1 MSHPAVNMAGM
12 SQAAL
17 FEPEQTLGVGELV
30 ARVTKVVAAA
40 FPTEVWVRGE
50 VHGLKRPNANG
61 HVYFELCERNNRRGP
76 TSTLNIALFRLEHQ
90 RVQRTLADYPDF
102 RLADGL
108 EVRVRGRIQ
117 FAYGR
122 VSLVMSAIDPVHTL
136 GQLAAD
142 RQRVLRVLAADGVLD
157 AQRRLTMPAVP
168 LRLGLVTSAGSAA
181 YEDVVQELTASGLGF
196 EVRVAD
202 ARVQG
207 ANADLSIIRALTVLR
222 SHRCDV
228 ILLVRGG
235 GSRTDLVAFD
245 SERLAR
251 AIAALDVPVVTGV
264 GHEIDSCVVDDVA
277 HASCKTP
284 TACAAAVIERT
295 RGALTRAE
303 AAWSGVAAVATAD
316 LAAAGSRLDDR
327 RRRVAS
333 GASHGLRR
341 ADHLLDGLAAGVS
354 PGRVAAVLRNADRSL
369 DEHARRLRRAGAT
382 AAEHRSG
389 LVQVLAAQVAAADPT
404 RLLARG
410 WSLTRTADGRL
421 VRSPADAPPGAE
433 VVTTLAAGQLRSQV
447 LDDD

>member
-1 MSHPAVNMAGM
+1 MAVV
-12 SQAAL
+12 SQVRL

-30 ARVTKVVAAA
+30 QRVTKAVAAA
-40 FPTEVWVRGE
+40 FPAEVWVRGE
-50 VHGLKRPNANG
+50 VNGLKRPNANG

-76 TSTLNIALFRLEHQ
+76 TSTLNVALFRLEHQ
-90 RVQRTLADYPDF
+90 RVRKILDEYPDF

-142 RQRVLRVLAADGVLD
+142 RQRVLRALADDGLLER
-157 AQRRLTMPAVP
+157 QRRLPMPAVP

-207 ANADLSIIRALTVLR
+207 NGADLSMVRALSVLR
-222 SHRCDV
+222 AQRCDV
-228 ILLVRGG
+228 VLLVRGG

-251 AIAALDVPVVTGV
+251 AVAASPVPVLAGI
-264 GHEIDSCVVDDVA
+264 GHEIDSSVVDEVA
-277 HASCKTP
+277 HASFKTP
-284 TACAAAVIERT
+284 TACAAAVVERT
-295 RGALTRAE
+295 RAALGRAE
-303 AAWSGVAAVATAD
+303 AAWATVAGSAGAD
-316 LAAAGSRLDDR
+316 LADADRRLDER
-327 RRRVAS
+327 ARRVT
-333 GASHGLRR
+333 
-341 ADHLLDGLAAGVS
+341 
-354 PGRVAAVLRNADRSL
+354 
-369 DEHARRLRRAGAT
+369 AGAT
-382 AAEHRSG
+382 AAVRRAGTDLDSAAARMSPARLDAALRGAGRELDERAARLRRAAAG
-389 LVQVLAAQVAAADPT
+389 RGTDADRRLEVLAARVGAADPA

-410 WSLTRTADGRL
+410 WSLTRTGDGRL
-421 VRSPADAPPGAE
+421 VRSPADAPPGTE
-433 VVTTLAAGQLRSQV
+433 VVTTLAAGRLRSQV